1 MRRAIADEEDLK
13 DIAENWEPLD
23 VRVKSE
29 RRVKVENVV
38 PKVPS
43 DPKENPDPSDR
54 WVKKETTDLRACL
67 DWRDLQDLKELKDR
81 LDLRET
87 LDLPDLLDLPVHREN
102 CLFYPLSCCSNETAQ
117 RLHPGERSA
126 KVPTVKKSTKIATS
140 AQLVAS
146 RTTDPK
152 RI

>member
-1 MRRAIADEEDLK
+1 M
-13 DIAENWEPLD
+13 
-23 VRVKSE
+23 
-29 RRVKVENVV
+29 ENVV
-38 PKVPS
+38 PKVLS
-43 DPKENPDPSDR
+43 DLKEKPDPSDR

-67 DWRDLQDLKELKDR
+67 DWRDLQDLKELKDK

-87 LDLPDLLDLPVHREN
+87 LDLRDLLDLPAHLEN
-102 CLFYPLSCCSNETAQ
+102 CLFCRLNCCSNETVQ
-117 RLHPGERSA
+117 RPHPVERSA
-126 KVPTVKKSTKIATS
+126 KTPTVKKSTKIATS